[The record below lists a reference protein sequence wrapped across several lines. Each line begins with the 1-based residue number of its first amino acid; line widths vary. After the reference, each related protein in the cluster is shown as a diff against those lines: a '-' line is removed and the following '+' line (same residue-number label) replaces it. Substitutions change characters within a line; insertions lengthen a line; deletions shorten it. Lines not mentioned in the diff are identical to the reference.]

1 MLLIVPELKDYSSK
15 TYSKIENSIYDEKD
29 RLIDDE
35 QKRVGNVR
43 EQDMGRGAVAELNSL
58 NDFVLI
64 ASDLYDLLNNNFS
77 VWNSLINN
85 KRYYI

>member
-1 MLLIVPELKDYSSK
+1 LLLIVPELKDYSSK